1 MARDGV
7 GWRLLDV
14 VAGQQPPLPF
24 YPTRSMIESEVDAI
38 WKSQRRWHSDLLT
51 DEPLRKIKHILVD
64 QRPLK
69 PQVPGRCTLFSE
81 DERAPKAHPFFQRFR
96 IFQDVG
102 SLRVR
107 EGLSERPLRLDERDH
122 VVLALASCVGVR
134 VLVGSFPSRGF
145 GQVDIHLDQL
155 ITSGPSGARSHG
167 GSSQEDRP
175 LQSMYEGLYFPIA
188 AELEAYLVPSGDG
201 EVRLEIDC
209 EWIDFTSARVWQ
221 PTSAE

>member
-1 MARDGV
+1 MRHSRCCGRV
-7 GWRLLDV
+7 R
-14 VAGQQPPLPF
+14 
-24 YPTRSMIESEVDAI
+24 ESSTASYIRQSCSPVWTNDNYF
-38 WKSQRRWHSDLLT
+38 W
-51 DEPLRKIKHILVD
+51 
-64 QRPLK
+64 
-69 PQVPGRCTLFSE
+69 LFSE

-188 AELEAYLVPSGDG
+188 AELEAYLVPSG
-201 EVRLEIDC
+201 
-209 EWIDFTSARVWQ
+209 
-221 PTSAE
+221 